1 MKNSVVKESMTKGLI
16 TIAQDAP
23 MEQAANLMEQ
33 NRIRHLLVRDSLG
46 EVIGILSD
54 RDVNRAFNPE
64 VGDFPPGAVPA
75 DYMAWPVVTVDQSL
89 PLVDVAQGMVDEK
102 VSAFVVV
109 NSDKSIVGIITSED
123 LLKYLVKIISTPTT
137 AERLVHSPLISE
149 FIRDI
154 QTVGL

>member
-1 MKNSVVKESMTKGLI
+1 
-16 TIAQDAP
+16 
-23 MEQAANLMEQ
+23 
-33 NRIRHLLVRDSLG
+33 
-46 EVIGILSD
+46 
-54 RDVNRAFNPE
+54 
-64 VGDFPPGAVPA
+64 
-75 DYMAWPVVTVDQSL
+75 MAWPVVTVDQSL